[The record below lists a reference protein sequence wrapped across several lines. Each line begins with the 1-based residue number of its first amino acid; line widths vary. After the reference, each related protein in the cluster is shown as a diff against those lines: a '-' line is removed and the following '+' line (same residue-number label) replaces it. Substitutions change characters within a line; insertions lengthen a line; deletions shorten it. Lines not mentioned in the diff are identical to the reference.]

1 MTVAAPVAEDVAPIR
16 FGREVAGDLEVA
28 EQREWLVTNG
38 IGGYGSGTVAGTIT
52 RGYHGL
58 LVASLKPPIDR
69 RLMLVKLDET
79 LTYRGEAYDLAA
91 DRWASGAV
99 SSGFANIESFEL
111 EGSIPLWRYAC
122 AEAVIEKRIWMK
134 AGANT
139 TFVAYTVVSAAE
151 PVRLSIRAIV
161 DNRVFHNTGMVSW
174 PQSVEPVDGG

>member
-1 MTVAAPVAEDVAPIR
+1 MALAPVVDDITAGLPIR

-52 RGYHGL
+52 RGYHGM

-99 SSGFANIESFEL
+99 GPAGFANIESFEL
-111 EGSIPLWRYAC
+111 EGSVPLW
-122 AEAVIEKRIWMK
+122 
-134 AGANT
+134 
-139 TFVAYTVVSAAE
+139 
-151 PVRLSIRAIV
+151 
-161 DNRVFHNTGMVSW
+161 
-174 PQSVEPVDGG
+174 